1 MADRGTT
8 GGYAKI
14 GTIIST
20 DISQI
25 AQASPGQIITFQ
37 IVNQEEASVLRQA
50 QEQIFIDLDNNYPI
64 TKSNKQNLLHI
75 TDNKS
80 KLSAFT
86 KKGLPLTSNTQQP
99 QSSQKLFR
107 TTVTSKKTT
116 YTFDLDVNEI
126 E

>member
-1 MADRGTT
+1 MSAGLSGEIKEINT
-8 GGYAKI
+8 
-14 GTIIST
+14 
-20 DISQI
+20 
-25 AQASPGQIITFQ
+25 PFL
-37 IVNQEEASVLRQA
+37 E
-50 QEQIFIDLDNNYPI
+50 
-64 TKSNKQNLLHI
+64 
-75 TDNKS
+75 S

>member
-80 KLSAFT
+80 KLVLPQ
-86 KKGLPLTSNTQQP
+86 KK
-99 QSSQKLFR
+99 
-107 TTVTSKKTT
+107 
-116 YTFDLDVNEI
+116 DCH
-126 E
+126 